1 MVISQEV
8 KGAIRNDMVKC
19 AKEAGLKSFEQV
31 CVLEDVMSHSV
42 IWHLCLIPRPR

>member
-31 CVLEDVMSHSV
+31 CVLEDVMSHQSYGM
-42 IWHLCLIPRPR
+42 CLIPRPR